1 MKPIDI
7 LKEVLKNYTPEQL
20 EEALKGKG
28 TPTGITV
35 GEYISAM
42 KDFEINRYEISGES
56 FVVCTGVSGVN
67 PFSLLSEVRKEYFKK
82 YSKPTMLFFDLYT
95 TNGDKD
101 NRFAKMFLGDEGFV
115 SETFSIV
122 KAEELPIKLLEIQ
135 NARIE
140 K

>member
-1 MKPIDI
+1 MKTLEI

-28 TPTGITV
+28 PPTGITV

-56 FVVCTGVSGVN
+56 FVVCTGISGIN
-67 PFSLLSEVRKEYFKK
+67 PFSSLSEVRKEYFKK
-82 YSKPTMLFFDLYT
+82 YSEPTMLFFDLYA

-101 NRFAKMFLGDEGFV
+101 NRFAKMFLGDEGFI

-135 NARIE
+135 NARIQ